1 MKAQQAA
8 SALSLFLSC
17 LLARSRSSSLVL
29 HLSRVTYAAGNSTPD
44 HSNHLHFS
52 FFLSVF
58 EGVPALVFLIC
69 LDS

>member
-8 SALSLFLSC
+8 SSLPSFLT
-17 LLARSRSSSLVL
+17 L

-52 FFLSVF
+52 LFLLVF